1 MSALTEEEQALL
13 AKCVAKV
20 GCEEPHQCLHIPYS
34 EFLRS
39 TGLTE
44 EQGQLAW
51 SLFCRTAY
59 PWQQHCRLATELKDD
74 DVWISTGDMEID
86 KCLGGGIRLGSMVE
100 VVGESASGKTQLCI
114 QLAISAQ
121 LPETYGGLD
130 GDVIYISTE
139 GPFPVHRLES
149 MVYPLAH
156 RVCGEDYANS
166 VDPADFMHRIQVA
179 EFESME
185 TMFHAFDYKVPA
197 LLSTGNVRLM
207 IVDSI
212 AAHLRF
218 NTGDDDTGQSPFAFY
233 KERSES
239 LVAMGAKFKRWANE
253 YNCAFVFINQVTDM
267 FTGDNGN
274 GNGTPSANFRSR
286 PGLSLPSRGNST
298 ESDSSAELSF
308 TGDMG
313 TEFAAMA
320 TRKKAPAL
328 GAVWSNII
336 DTRIMM
342 YQRRGIAPSEFRL
355 ASDAQD
361 DATNQATIEPPSH
374 LLRTRRWIE
383 NAFSP
388 WAPSAQC
395 EVILD
400 ESGFQHISHANI

>member
-1 MSALTEEEQALL
+1 MSTLTEEEQALI
-13 AKCVAKV
+13 AKCVAKATDDVV
-20 GCEEPHQCLHIPYS
+20 GCEEAHQCLLIPYS

-51 SLFCRTAY
+51 ALICRTTY
-59 PWQQHCRLATELKDD
+59 PWQHHCRRAAELKDD
-74 DVWISTGDMEID
+74 DVWISTGDLEID
-86 KCLGGGIRLGSMVE
+86 QCLGGGIRLGSMVE
-100 VVGESASGKTQLCI
+100 VVGESAAGKTQLCI

-139 GPFPVHRLES
+139 GPFPVSRLGS
-149 MVYPLAH
+149 MVYPLVR

-218 NTGDDDTGQSPFAFY
+218 NTSDSSVGQSSPFTFY
-233 KERSES
+233 KERSDS

-253 YNCAFVFINQVTDM
+253 YNCAFVFINQVTDL
-267 FTGDNGN
+267 FAGDNGN
-274 GNGTPSANFRSR
+274 GSDSAMELPSAANM
-286 PGLSLPSRGNST
+286 
-298 ESDSSAELSF
+298 SAEFDTMVTS
-308 TGDMG
+308 
-313 TEFAAMA
+313 
-320 TRKKAPAL
+320 KKAPAL
-328 GAVWSNII
+328 GAVWANIV

-342 YQRRGIAPSEFRL
+342 YQRRGLAPSEFRL
-355 ASDAQD
+355 ASDIQGEA
-361 DATNQATIEPPSH
+361 AGQAPVEPPSH

-383 NAFSP
+383 NVFSP

-395 EVILD
+395 EVVLD
-400 ESGFQHISHANI
+400 DSGFQHISRFDN

>member
-20 GCEEPHQCLHIPYS
+20 GCEEPYQCLLVPYL

-39 TGLTE
+39 TGLAE

-51 SLFCRTAY
+51 ALLCRTTY
-59 PWQQHCRLATELKDD
+59 PWQQHIRLATELKDD
-74 DVWISTGDMEID
+74 DIWISTGDLEVD

-100 VVGESASGKTQLCI
+100 VSGESASGKTQLCI

-121 LPETYGGLD
+121 LPEAYGGLD

-139 GPFPVHRLES
+139 GPFPVNRLES
-149 MVYPLAH
+149 MVYPLVH
-156 RVCGEDYANS
+156 RVCGEDYANA

-179 EFESME
+179 EFENME

-218 NTGDDDTGQSPFAFY
+218 NTSNDNSGQSLSAFY
-233 KERSES
+233 KERSDS
-239 LVAMGAKFKRWANE
+239 LVSMGAKFKRWANE
-253 YNCAFVFINQVTDM
+253 FNCAFVFINQVTDL
-267 FTGDNGN
+267 FTGGN
-274 GNGTPSANFRSR
+274 GNGGISARLR
-286 PGLSLPSRGNST
+286 PGNSND
-298 ESDSSAELSF
+298 SDSSAELSSVA
-308 TGDMG
+308 DVDS
-313 TEFAAMA
+313 EFATVVAS
-320 TRKKAPAL
+320 KKAPAL
-328 GAVWSNII
+328 GSLWSNII

-342 YQRRGIAPSEFRL
+342 YQRRGLAPSEFRL
-355 ASDAQD
+355 ASDAQNNAVD
-361 DATNQATIEPPSH
+361 QATIEPPSH

-383 NAFSP
+383 NVFSP
-388 WAPSAQC
+388 WAPNALC
-395 EVILD
+395 EVVLD
-400 ESGFQHISHANI
+400 KSGFQHITNVNI